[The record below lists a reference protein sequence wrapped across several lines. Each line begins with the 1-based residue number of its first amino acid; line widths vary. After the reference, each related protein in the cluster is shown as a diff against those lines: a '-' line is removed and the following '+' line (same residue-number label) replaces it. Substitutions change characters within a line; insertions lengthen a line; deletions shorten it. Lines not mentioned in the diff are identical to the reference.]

1 MQEGRISCQKAQLV
15 PEGPEGSAQWWWV
28 GLWELWAGH
37 QKLWTESQ
45 IMSGAS
51 LAMGLDS
58 GMVDRSSRMGGG
70 FWVGQVTGLPP
81 AVEGRVGGLMPWAG
95 CSQAGFGCTSRQG
108 VTFWSHI
115 LAGMEMRN
123 LQRWD

>member
-1 MQEGRISCQKAQLV
+1 MPSGGGWGFGNCGRDIRSCGQSLR
-15 PEGPEGSAQWWWV
+15 E
-28 GLWELWAGH
+28 
-37 QKLWTESQ
+37 